1 MWLMLQRT
9 RGIWRL
15 PRLGGEWGITST
27 DIRLPPLPPGVPF
40 QDVYQVSQPSMASLL
55 PGWV

>member
-1 MWLMLQRT
+1 MLQKT

-27 DIRLPPLPPGVPF
+27 DIRLPPLPRGVPF
-40 QDVYQVSQPSMASLL
+40 QDVYQVLQPSMASLS